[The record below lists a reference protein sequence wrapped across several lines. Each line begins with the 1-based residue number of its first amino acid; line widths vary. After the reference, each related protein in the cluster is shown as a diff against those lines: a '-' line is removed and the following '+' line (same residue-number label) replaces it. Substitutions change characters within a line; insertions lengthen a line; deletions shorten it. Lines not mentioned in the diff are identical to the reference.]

1 MKKITRDILEQLW
14 RDPANWKSGLIYY
27 CQGDPRVIVPRR
39 PKWRG
44 WTINFAHRC
53 SLPALLIIT
62 LIVGLPLFFFS
73 DIWLGW
79 DLDLVGC
86 PDNHSDRRL
95 SRLLVLGF
103 SRQVH
108 GSLISCCEHLQVQ
121 SRPFDQNE
129 NNNIKIAESR
139 PFPLVCRG

>member
-44 WTINFAHRC
+44 WTINFAHRY

-62 LIVGLPLFFFS
+62 LIVGLPLFFLA
-73 DIWLGW
+73 IYG
-79 DLDLVGC
+79 LVGTWIWWAVLITIVTAVC
-86 PDNHSDRRL
+86 LACWYWASPDRYT
-95 SRLLVLGF
+95 G
-103 SRQVH
+103 
-108 GSLISCCEHLQVQ
+108 
-121 SRPFDQNE
+121 
-129 NNNIKIAESR
+129 A
-139 PFPLVCRG
+139 